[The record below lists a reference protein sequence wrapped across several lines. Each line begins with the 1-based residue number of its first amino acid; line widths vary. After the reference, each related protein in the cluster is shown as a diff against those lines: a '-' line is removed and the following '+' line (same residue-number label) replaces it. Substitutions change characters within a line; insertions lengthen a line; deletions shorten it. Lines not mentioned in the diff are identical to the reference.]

1 MEILNIP
8 EVEHQTKKKKTPKET
23 FGLIWQVEH
32 IIQNPIIMVVKKIK
46 ELGEK
51 AKAYQIIN

>member
-1 MEILNIP
+1 MEIINIP
-8 EVEHQTKKKKTPKET
+8 EVENQTKKKETQKET

-51 AKAYQIIN
+51 AYQIIN